1 MFEIAVLTIL
11 LAFAFTFTNGFQDAS
26 SIAAT
31 FIASR
36 SATPKTGILLIAFMS
51 LAGAILGGSAVAFTL
66 SGLVSLPS
74 AGQTIVVLL
83 VALITA
89 SSWNIVAWSFA
100 LPSSSTHALVGGLV
114 GGGIAAAGMGS
125 VNWGAGALLSPSHE
139 LSGIV
144 LILSFF
150 IISIL
155 IGFAGSYCLHRV
167 SMVVLRNAKRSV
179 NRTIVRL
186 NWIAAAGMA
195 FSNGANDTQKQ
206 MGIIALALAA
216 MSQSA
221 APEVPLWVRIACAVL
236 LALGTIS
243 GGWRIMKTLGSHIFK
258 LAPIHSFDSQFF
270 SASSLAVSTLA
281 GAPVSSTQIITMS
294 VIGTGAAENP
304 RKVRWSTGK
313 HILAAMGITI
323 IATIILAAILYR
335 IIAPLAGV

>member
-1 MFEIAVLTIL
+1 
-11 LAFAFTFTNGFQDAS
+11 
-26 SIAAT
+26 
-31 FIASR
+31 
-36 SATPKTGILLIAFMS
+36 MS

-66 SGLVSLPS
+66 AGLVSLPS
-74 AGQTIVVLL
+74 ADQTIIVLL
-83 VALITA
+83 VGLITA
-89 SSWNIVAWSFA
+89 SSWNIITWHFA

-125 VNWGAGALLSPSHE
+125 VNWGVDLLLSPSHE
-139 LSGIV
+139 LTGIV

-150 IISIL
+150 FISVF

-167 SMVVLRNAKRSV
+167 SMAILRNAKRSV

-186 NWIAAAGMA
+186 NWIAVAGMA
-195 FSNGANDTQKQ
+195 FFNGANDTQKQ

-221 APEVPLWVRIACAVL
+221 APTVPLWVRLSCAVL

-258 LAPIHSFDSQFF
+258 LAPVHSFASQFF
-270 SASSLAVSTLA
+270 STTSLALA
-281 GAPVSSTQIITMS
+281 TIVGAPVSSTQVITMS
-294 VIGTGAAENP
+294 VIGTGAAENLK
-304 RKVRWSTGK
+304 KVRWSTGK

-323 IATIILAAILYR
+323 VATMLIAAILYR
-335 IIAPLAGV
+335 IIAPIAGV